1 MYACM
6 YVRTCVWVCMITCN
20 YLQTY
25 VYIYIYIY
33 INTYINIYIYIYI
46 YLDIWLQIVTPK
58 GVLRLAR
65 CKTSATHEGYWASS
79 SRHRPHRKI
88 NVTSKSPVGDISV
101 VTLIRTDTTLDHSQ
115 KAEKVWIGWG
125 GVRSHN
131 TQMQHQCMWQGF
143 YSMTSC
149 ALGAALNAMGSTK
162 FCWEYPLSC
171 CPVGAGWWSALEL
184 SMSCGACGWSSP
196 TKQVVCKDPTV

>member
-1 MYACM
+1 MCPVVRGKADNTHHIMIHESSLESYSWILIFFHSAC
-6 YVRTCVWVCMITCN
+6 Y
-20 YLQTY
+20 
-25 VYIYIYIY
+25 
-33 INTYINIYIYIYI
+33 
-46 YLDIWLQIVTPK
+46 PK
-58 GVLRLAR
+58 GCAAPGFVPCQCNTRGPLSKLER
-65 CKTSATHEGYWASS
+65 T
-79 SRHRPHRKI
+79 PPQRKI